1 ELMEEIGRKRGA
13 LRAGARVD
21 LHKASEILLHELRQG
36 VLGQI
41 TLERPE
47 MITEEL
53 QQVEIDEA
61 LKAEEKAKRKEE
73 RRKRYL
79 RNKR

>member
-1 ELMEEIGRKRGA
+1 MEEIGRKRGA
-13 LRAGARVD
+13 LRAGGRVD

-36 VLGQI
+36 ILGQI
-41 TLERPE
+41 TLEHPE
-47 MITEEL
+47 MITQEL
-53 QQVEIDEA
+53 IEVEIEEA
-61 LKAEEKAKRKEE
+61 RKAEEKAKNKEE